1 MFEFKKQRGMK
12 QLEEVN
18 RLLDLLAQ
26 AYDVESISYCQNE
39 EIAKTVD
46 WKLWNHY
53 HRLSVPGAKKQ
64 PMEMIEQ
71 SQMLLTLLVLNL
83 GILMERYNVE
93 DAYKQFSKQHN
104 TLRDIAIMAQDV
116 SNILESMNI
125 YPMHRS
131 KRAERNRE
139 RVLEEMRE
147 QRRANNNG

>member
-26 AYDVESISYCQNE
+26 AYDAECVTYCQNE

-53 HRLSVPGAKKQ
+53 HRLAVPGGKKE
-64 PMEMIEQ
+64 PMEMLEQ
-71 SQMLLTLLVLNL
+71 AKMLFSMLILDL
-83 GILMERYNVE
+83 GILMDRHNVV
-93 DAYKQFSKQHN
+93 DAYAQFSKQHA
-104 TLRDIAIMAQDV
+104 TLRDIAVMAQDV
-116 SNILESMNI
+116 SNILESMNV

-131 KRAERNRE
+131 KRAERNRN
-139 RVLEEMRE
+139 RVLEETRE

>member
-53 HRLSVPGAKKQ
+53 HRLAVPGGKKE
-64 PMEMIEQ
+64 PMEMLEQ
-71 SQMLLTLLVLNL
+71 AKMLFSMLILDL
-83 GILMERYNVE
+83 GILMDRHNVV
-93 DAYKQFSKQHN
+93 DAYAQFSKQHN
-104 TLRDIAIMAQDV
+104 TLRDIAVMAQDV
-116 SNILESMNI
+116 TNILESMNV

-131 KRAERNRE
+131 KTADRNR
-139 RVLEEMRE
+139 MRLQQE
-147 QRRANNNG
+147 KNAQRRASNG